1 LSDVEWLDFE
11 LGCIAGARVPD
22 LERLCKHAVAIA
34 KAGVVHR
41 IELGS
46 GLGSIPKGTNLDFIT
61 TINVSSAHGP
71 ALSLGTRLELVTNTS
86 PDLTRKR
93 ALHELAIIGSTEIG
107 RELVDALVAAQ
118 WARHLTVL
126 EVPTTHETDNSGYYQ
141 DPTIGVEGAPSSLD

>member
-107 RELVDALVAAQ
+107 RELVDALVAQ

-126 EVPTTHETDNSGYYQ
+126 ELPTTHETDNSGYYQ